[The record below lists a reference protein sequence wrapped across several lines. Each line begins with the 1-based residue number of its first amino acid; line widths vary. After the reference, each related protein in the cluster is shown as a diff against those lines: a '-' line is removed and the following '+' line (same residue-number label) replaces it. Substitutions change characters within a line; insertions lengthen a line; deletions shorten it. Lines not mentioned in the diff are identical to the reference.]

1 MSFSKPSKLIFTLVG
16 AYYDGLYNSPIKTKS
31 LTSCAVATLANL
43 TSQYLTGVRKIDQDS
58 LVAFGLFGLL
68 FGGSIPHYFYL
79 LLDHVVPHSSSRHLL
94 KQLLIERL
102 IFTPLYQMFA
112 LYMLARLES
121 KTHNQAMS
129 QLIVIY
135 WPLLKANWLF
145 VTILQALNLK
155 FVPPLLRVL
164 ANNLIGY
171 VWTVFLAH
179 MKRKV
184 DSRRSKH
191 D

>member
-16 AYYDGLYNSPIKTKS
+16 AYYDGLYSSPIKTKS

-129 QLIVIY
+129 QLIAIY

-145 VTILQALNLK
+145 VTILQAFSK
-155 FVPPLLRVL
+155 FTNVDECFPEQDSQPSHESADCDIL
-164 ANNLIGY
+164 A
-171 VWTVFLAH
+171 TT
-179 MKRKV
+179 
-184 DSRRSKH
+184 
-191 D
+191 